1 MVLSLHT
8 SSISVLHT
16 VSHFSSP
23 SFPFF
28 CPFFLS
34 PLLCLSVPFLSIF
47 LLALAL
53 TNTLSHRLEEKK
65 RIGVGV
71 VEWGV

>member
-28 CPFFLS
+28 ISPPLSLCTFLEH
-34 PLLCLSVPFLSIF
+34 I

-53 TNTLSHRLEEKK
+53 TNTLSHRLWKKKK

-71 VEWGV
+71 VEWGGV

>member
-23 SFPFF
+23 SFPLFP
-28 CPFFLS
+28 PFFISPPLS
-34 PLLCLSVPFLSIF
+34 LCTFLEHI

-53 TNTLSHRLEEKK
+53 TNTLSHRLWKK
-65 RIGVGV
+65 KK
-71 VEWGV
+71 E